1 MRNKILM
8 EIEAS
13 KVEKLVNKLPLKNKL
28 RILNMLE
35 RQTFKERWKEILKD
49 IDKRTKRYPLNTRD
63 ILKEIKKY
71 RTKKYGVRLNQRRS
85 PGQPLLRSGTR
96 R

>member
-71 RTKKYGVRLNQRRS
+71 RTKKYGKGSYRH
-85 PGQPLLRSGTR
+85 
-96 R
+96 